1 VLQKSHRNRIFTAI
15 TAAGLDPQD
24 FELFDQ
30 AEVRIKRKL
39 SESCFVIGGDASHY
53 VGHYV
58 VGDGPEWALD
68 AYSWEAVI
76 RSLGIWLA
84 DVKRDL
90 ETPDLWAGLQQ
101 DAAVLLRAY
110 SDDTTE
116 NTPFTVGEQNEIA
129 SRLRE
134 LAEYVKLAHA
144 LSAAQRRDLDANVDF
159 AIESLS
165 RLGKIDWRN
174 AFVGALVG
182 YVFAA
187 GLAPDSARAI
197 FLHFLRG
204 IGHFCFPELISP

>member
-1 VLQKSHRNRIFTAI
+1 MRNKIFKAI
-15 TAAGLDPQD
+15 TAAGLEPQD

-30 AEVRIKRKL
+30 AEVRIKQKW

-58 VGDGPEWALD
+58 VGDGPEWRLD
-68 AYSWEAVI
+68 EYSWGTVI
-76 RSLGIWLA
+76 SRLGIWLA
-84 DVKRDL
+84 DAKRDL

-101 DAAVLLRAY
+101 DAVLLRAY

-116 NTPFTVGEQNEIA
+116 NTPFTLGEQNEIA

-134 LAEYVKLAHA
+134 LAEYVKHAHA
-144 LSAAQRRDLDANVDF
+144 LSAAQMRVLDAKVDF
-159 AIESLS
+159 AIEALG
-165 RLGKIDWRN
+165 RLGRIDWRN
-174 AFVGALVG
+174 AFAGAIFG

-187 GLAPDSARAI
+187 GLPPDSARDI

-204 IGHFCFPELISP
+204 MGHYCFPELISP